1 MSSAGCW
8 TAALP
13 SYEKRRMAMLQGT
26 WLAMEAQQVIALRLM
41 KLMIGGPAATQ
52 EAHLMVAEKVDA
64 TTRAASMIASAM
76 ACGKFDGGADAV
88 VRMLRQEVQAN
99 RKRLGSS

>member
-1 MSSAGCW
+1 
-8 TAALP
+8 
-13 SYEKRRMAMLQGT
+13 MLQGA

-41 KLMIGGPAATQ
+41 KLVMGGSAATQ

-64 TTRAASMIASAM
+64 TTRAVGMVAAAM
-76 ACGKFDGGADAV
+76 TCGTFDAGADAV

-99 RKRLGSS
+99 RKRLGPSWCAPESPA